1 MEYKQLE
8 ADDLSLLL
16 SFEDDQQTRYERGAL
31 LRFLQ
36 SGNAFGFLAKENGSA
51 AGFAFGYTLPRPDGK
66 TDFYLHAIDVAPK
79 YQRRGVGTDLMRYIA
94 GFARSIGCRKLFL
107 ITDGQNRA
115 ACRCYE
121 KSGAVRKAGDAVLY
135 EYRLKEEKK

>member
-1 MEYKQLE
+1 MEYTRLQ
-8 ADDLSLLL
+8 ADDLPLLD
-16 SFEDDQQTRYERGAL
+16 SFRDDEQTRYERSAL
-31 LRFLQ
+31 TQFLQ
-36 SGNAFGFLAKENGSA
+36 NGNAFGFLAKENDSA

-66 TDFYLHAIDVAPK
+66 TDFYLHAIDVVRE
-79 YQRRGVGTDLMRYIA
+79 YQRRGVGTNLMRYIA

-107 ITDGQNRA
+107 ITDRQNRA